1 MGIPPLPVFD
11 AHLHIID
18 GRFPLVPN
26 AGFVPPPFTCADYL
40 ARMAGYDL
48 VGGAVVSG
56 SFQAFDQGYL
66 ADALESLGASFV
78 GVTQLRR
85 EVSDEELMRLDRVG
99 LRAVRFN
106 LRRGGSESVR
116 HLDEMANRVFDV
128 VGWHVEL
135 YVDSRELDELYS
147 TLVSLRRRASTISV
161 CHRMGSVR

>member
-66 ADALESLGASFV
+66 ADALQTLGPFFV
-78 GVTQLRR
+78 GVTQLPR
-85 EVSDEELMRLDRVG
+85 EVSDEELMRLDRMGIRGV
-99 LRAVRFN
+99 RSAV
-106 LRRGGSESVR
+106 
-116 HLDEMANRVFDV
+116 H
-128 VGWHVEL
+128 
-135 YVDSRELDELYS
+135 
-147 TLVSLRRRASTISV
+147 ASDASV
-161 CHRMGSVR
+161 CR